1 MARSDSRLLI
11 AAHLFFRSQ
20 AKDADQRRPINQMS
34 ETKINYA
41 RNSAVVICYI
51 IRGAWLPR
59 PHNLSQLFGKTVVH
73 GVRNT
78 ESILH
83 VQNTE
88 L

>member
-1 MARSDSRLLI
+1 
-11 AAHLFFRSQ
+11 
-20 AKDADQRRPINQMS
+20 MS

-78 ESILH
+78 ESILY